1 MRLVPHLATFIAVFG
16 MAVSLSAQDKKKDPD
31 QIGNRDVSKGV
42 NFYSIPKEIALG
54 KQLAQQVI
62 ATNRVINDPVISE
75 YVNRLCQNLARNSDA
90 KIPLNSTVIQGEQVN
105 ALSLPGGYLFVNT
118 GLILAARSEAELAGA
133 LAHEIG
139 HIAARHGTRQAT
151 KQELASLSSVPLIF
165 VGGWAGV
172 GARQAA
178 GAMIPMSYLK
188 FSRAFESDADLLG
201 LEYMYKAGYDPNGLV
216 DIFEKINS
224 MELRKTGAVSKLFS
238 DHPATGDRIIAI
250 QKDIQDLLKGQPQYV
265 VNTSEFDAVKDRLM
279 TLESRRKVEPGDQN
293 RPRLRVPAAP
303 KLSKSSKSGGHPCV

>member
-1 MRLVPHLATFIAVFG
+1 MPCHLHRCIWDSRLLARSG
-16 MAVSLSAQDKKKDPD
+16 QKKDPD

-62 ATNRVINDPVISE
+62 ASNRVIDDPIISE
-75 YVNRLCQNLARNSDA
+75 YVNRVCQNLARSSDA
-90 KIPLNSTVIQGEQVN
+90 RIPLNSTVIQGEQVN

-118 GLILAARSEAELAGA
+118 GLILTAGSEAELAGA

-151 KQELASLSSVPLIF
+151 KQEIASLSTVPLIF
-165 VGGWAGV
+165 VGGWAGY

-178 GAMIPMSYLK
+178 GAMIPMTYLK
-188 FSRAFESDADLLG
+188 FSRAFESEADLFG

-216 DIFEKINS
+216 DIFEKIDS
-224 MELRKTGAVSKLFS
+224 MGQRKTGMVSKLFS
-238 DHPATGDRIIAI
+238 DHPPTGDRIIAV
-250 QKDIQDLLKGQPQYV
+250 QKDIQELLKGQPQYV
-265 VNTSEFDAVKDRLM
+265 VNTSEFEAVKDRLLA
-279 TLESRRKVEPGDQN
+279 LENARKVEPAEQN
-293 RPRLRVPAAP
+293 RPRLRRPPAP
-303 KLSKSSKSGGHPCV
+303 KLSKLSKSTGRPIV